1 MCIKVINF
9 LINIDL
15 EIIEIKVSIDLT
27 EIKKCVHSSFNF
39 LIYNLMGKFI
49 SKNPKIIYYWICW
62 GSLYRSSHSD
72 PVCTRYNSNL
82 YKTLIVI
89 SLPWKCTLKW
99 RFEESFEW
107 HTLKIFQHW
116 LQDFLCVTDHFETL
130 SIKELIFFLDSRGTN
145 WLAVR

>member
-1 MCIKVINF
+1 MPHVYKSYKLFDQYWSGNYW
-9 LINIDL
+9 N
-15 EIIEIKVSIDLT
+15 KVSIDLT

-82 YKTLIVI
+82 YKTLILI
-89 SLPWKCTLKW
+89 SLPRKCTLKLEVW
-99 RFEESFEW
+99 RKFWMTYFKNLP
-107 HTLKIFQHW
+107 TLAARFLMCDW
-116 LQDFLCVTDHFETL
+116 PFWDFKH
-130 SIKELIFFLDSRGTN
+130 
-145 WLAVR
+145 